1 MSSFFSINLD
11 RFKQPNAHSRADLN
25 ILQPLH
31 AKVKGILQ
39 KNKKPAFQRVKRLK
53 NGDRKGVIW

>member
-11 RFKQPNAHSRADLN
+11 HFKQPNARSRADLN

-31 AKVKGILQ
+31 AKVKGIFQ
-39 KNKKPAFQRVKRLK
+39 KNKKPASQRVKRLK
-53 NGDRKGVIW
+53 NGGEETIL